1 MDMPVWV
8 QHILVLCLAA
18 GCLAVV
24 CRDAVRA
31 LSHQASR
38 LAGCG
43 SCKGCG
49 TQERNETPLPSQQG
63 RTAERVVFL
72 PADALTVRVAAKTGS
87 K

>member
-1 MDMPVWV
+1 MPVWV
-8 QHILVLCLAA
+8 QHILVLCLAV

-31 LSHQASR
+31 LSRQASR

-49 TQERNETPLPSQQG
+49 TQERNETPLPPQG
-63 RTAERVVFL
+63 KTAERVVFL